1 MNSKTFTEELE
12 KIYREANEKVVA
24 LVNKAQEEEGLSWD
38 TTENVSFADDPNWN
52 YKADAFAEMGG
63 WIYDRLNGMT
73 RLDKKSI
80 TKKIR
85 KALGYSYP

>member
-1 MNSKTFTEELE
+1 MDAKVFADELE

-24 LVNKAQEEEGLSWD
+24 LVNKAQEDEGLSWD
-38 TTENVSFADDPNWN
+38 TSEAVSFADGQYWS

-63 WIYDRLNGMT
+63 WIYDRLAGRT
-73 RLDKKSI
+73 RGHKKSM
-80 TKKIR
+80 TKRIR

>member
-1 MNSKTFTEELE
+1 MDSKTFSDELE
-12 KIYREANEKVVA
+12 KIYRETNEKVVA
-24 LVNKAQEEEGLSWD
+24 LVNKVQEEEGLGWD
-38 TTENVSFADDPNWN
+38 TSESVSFADDPNWN
-52 YKADAFAEMGG
+52 YKADAFAELSG

-73 RLDKKSI
+73 RLDKKSV